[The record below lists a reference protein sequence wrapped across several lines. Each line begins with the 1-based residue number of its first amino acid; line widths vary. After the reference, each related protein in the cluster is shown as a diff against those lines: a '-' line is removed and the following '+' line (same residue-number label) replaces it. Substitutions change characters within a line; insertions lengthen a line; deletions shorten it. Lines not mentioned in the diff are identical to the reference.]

1 MRPTTLLTLP
11 VLLLAAIA
19 TTPLPALAG
28 NKKAS
33 PAVREP
39 ATATRAKGTAIVTF
53 CTKNRGKKVGDGE
66 CWALANEAFKQTGA
80 RRPGSDT
87 RVWGRR
93 LNLKKESPQPGD
105 ILECEQTRFADGSY
119 VPTKHTAVILGARG
133 LVVRLAEQ
141 NFAGKKKVTERDVDL
156 NGVRSGR
163 IFVYRP

>member
-1 MRPTTLLTLP
+1 
-11 VLLLAAIA
+11 LLAASFA
-19 TTPLPALAG
+19 TPLPSLAG
-28 NKKAS
+28 NKKTAVTVAGPPAAS
-33 PAVREP
+33 K
-39 ATATRAKGTAIVTF
+39 AKGAGIVTF
-53 CTKNRGKKVGDGE
+53 CAKNRGKKVGDGE

-93 LNLKKESPQPGD
+93 LNLKKESLQPGD

-119 VPTKHTAVILGARG
+119 VPTKHTAVIVGVRSG
-133 LVVRLAEQ
+133 LLVRLAEQ